1 MIDTLIAA
9 TGRLVSGAT
18 VRWVDSA
25 PHVRQ
30 RVYFANHTSHL
41 DFVTIWSAL
50 PPATR
55 RLTRPVAGR
64 DYWDQ
69 GPLRRYLA
77 GDVFRAVLV
86 DRRGTNGTSGALG
99 ASRRALDDLLL
110 AIGDRYSL
118 ILFPEGTRGRGPDV
132 GAFKGGLYHLCLR
145 KPTLELVPVHIEN
158 LNRILPKGEI
168 LPVPMLSRVTFGSPM
183 WLAEGEPKS
192 VFLERARRAVVRL
205 GQL

>member
-1 MIDTLIAA
+1 MIGTLLAA

-18 VRWVDSA
+18 IRWIDSA
-25 PHVRQ
+25 PDARQ

-41 DFVTIWSAL
+41 DFVTLWSAL

-64 DYWDQ
+64 DYWEQ

-77 GDVFRAVLV
+77 DDVFRAVLV
-86 DRRGTNGTSGALG
+86 GRQGTSGTGALG
-99 ASRRALDDLLL
+99 GSRRALEDILA

-118 ILFPEGTRGRGPDV
+118 ILFPEGTRGAGPDV

-145 KPTLELVPVHIEN
+145 KPALELVPVHIEN
-158 LNRILPKGEI
+158 LNRILPKGEV
-168 LPVPMLSRVTFGSPM
+168 LPVPMLSRLTFGSPM
-183 WLAEGEPKS
+183 WLGADEPKC
-192 VFLERARRAVVRL
+192 VFLERARQAVVRL
-205 GQL
+205 GVL